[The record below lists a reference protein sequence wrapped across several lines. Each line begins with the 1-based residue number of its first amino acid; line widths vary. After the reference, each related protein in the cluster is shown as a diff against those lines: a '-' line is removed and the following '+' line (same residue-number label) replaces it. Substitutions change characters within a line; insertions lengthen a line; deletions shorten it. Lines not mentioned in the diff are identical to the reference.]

1 MPKFSQLTDRITI
14 VTVQAPTS
22 TGAGTSTT
30 SGVDL
35 NGFTACGLWVVL
47 GTMAAGA
54 TIDVKA
60 QSSATSGGTYADITD
75 GAIVQLTQA
84 GGSAGDNKK
93 IFVPLVQGQNFVRA
107 HITVGTA
114 ASTVGVN
121 ILKDLDART

>member
-1 MPKFSQLTDRITI
+1 MPKFRDLTDRIT
-14 VTVQAPTS
+14 TVVALMPTS

-30 SGVDL
+30 DGVDL
-35 NGFTACGLWVVL
+35 NGFTACVL
-47 GTMAAGA
+47 ECQLGA
-54 TIDVKA
+54 MGSSSTVDVKA

>member
-1 MPKFSQLTDRITI
+1 MPKFRDLTDRIS
-14 VTVQAPTS
+14 TVVALMPTS

-35 NGFTACGLWVVL
+35 NGFTACVL
-47 GTMAAGA
+47 ECQLGA
-54 TIDVKA
+54 MGSSSTVDIKA
-60 QSSATSGGTYADITD
+60 QSSATLGGTYTDITG